1 VLAVWK
7 RRSRPAPEDLVQRD
21 DIAEARAAREDAVTG
36 LIKLREQE
44 GLVQKISN
52 VLIDRQGHNHYM
64 ELLYT
69 HIPGSAS

>member
-1 VLAVWK
+1 MWNRRK
-7 RRSRPAPEDLVQRD
+7 RPTADDLVPRD
-21 DIAEARAAREDAVTG
+21 DIAEARAIREETRSG
-36 LIKLREQE
+36 LIDLRQQE
-44 GLVQKISN
+44 GFVQRISN